1 MYSPDRSASSAN
13 MTSPPGIETMNDGPV
28 ELDLHRG
35 MAAQKA
41 TELRRMLK
49 EVEADQHALRQ
60 RREEL
65 EKHLFAGPSS
75 SLFEVAA
82 KARYLLQLF
91 SATQDAADPR
101 RQELIK

>member
-1 MYSPDRSASSAN
+1 
-13 MTSPPGIETMNDGPV
+13 MNDDPV

-49 EVEADQHALRQ
+49 EVEADQSALRQ

-65 EKHLFAGPSS
+65 EKHLFAAPSG

-82 KARYLLQLF
+82 KARYLLQMF
-91 SATQDAADPR
+91 AATQDATDPR
-101 RQELIK
+101 RQQLINTVLAELDNLPLPPTT

>member
-1 MYSPDRSASSAN
+1 
-13 MTSPPGIETMNDGPV
+13 MNDDPV
-28 ELDLHRG
+28 ELDRHRG

-49 EVEADQHALRQ
+49 EVEADQSALRQ

-65 EKHLFAGPSS
+65 EKHLFAESSS

-91 SATQDAADPR
+91 AVTQDAADPR
-101 RQELIK
+101 RQQLINTVLSELETLALSPPA

>member
-1 MYSPDRSASSAN
+1 V
-13 MTSPPGIETMNDGPV
+13 NDTPV

-35 MAAQKA
+35 MAAQRA

-49 EVEADQHALRQ
+49 EVEADQSALRQ
-60 RREEL
+60 RREDL

-91 SATQDAADPR
+91 AATQDAADPR
-101 RQELIK
+101 RQELINTVLGDLERLALPPAT

>member
-1 MYSPDRSASSAN
+1 
-13 MTSPPGIETMNDGPV
+13 MTDDPV
-28 ELDLHRG
+28 ELDRHRG

-65 EKHLFAGPSS
+65 EKHLFAVPST

-91 SATQDAADPR
+91 AATPGAVDPR
-101 RQELIK
+101 HRQLINTVLDELETLAPPPAP

>member
-1 MYSPDRSASSAN
+1 
-13 MTSPPGIETMNDGPV
+13 MNDDPV
-28 ELDLHRG
+28 ELDRHRG
-35 MAAQKA
+35 MAEQKA

-49 EVEADQHALRQ
+49 EVEADQCALRQ

-65 EKHLFAGPSS
+65 EKHLFAAPSS

-91 SATQDAADPR
+91 AATQDAADPR
-101 RQELIK
+101 RQQLINTVLGELETLALPPSP